1 MRTYRLILFFS
12 ISFCFMYLA
21 GKSQK
26 KILLVR
32 GNDFHN
38 ENITYINKTIEALF
52 QKKFTIS
59 NNAKIGAYE
68 YQNMKSVPGNP
79 LQNLAKREDIR
90 IIITLEVTNPNGIDG
105 ISTLSATLYELNQE
119 GVMQGKKLNRFSFP
133 MNKNF
138 LNKPNDI
145 QDMGEYLAEKCYCF
159 INQVKK
165 TEIIFRS
172 DAADEYMQ
180 SLNQFVYRP
189 LKDNPNLCTKYIL
202 KLPSYQPMESID
214 NCYIEGEIKES
225 GELYNIM
232 LKAQKKGTT
241 QSFASN
247 KPVKKVEI
255 PKSLQDYRLSLISFL
270 LNNQ

>member
-1 MRTYRLILFFS
+1 ME
-12 ISFCFMYLA
+12 

-26 KILLVR
+26 KILLIR

-38 ENITYINKTIEALF
+38 ENISYINKTVEDLF
-52 QKKFTIS
+52 QKKFAIS
-59 NNAKIGAYE
+59 SNSKISPYD
-68 YQNMKSVPGNP
+68 YQNMKLLPGNP
-79 LQNLAKREDIR
+79 LQNLAKTEDLK

-105 ISTLSATLYELNQE
+105 ISIFSATIYELNRE
-119 GVMQGKKLNRFSFP
+119 GAMQGKKLARFSSP
-133 MNKNF
+133 MNKIF

-159 INQVKK
+159 INQIKK

-202 KLPSYQPMESID
+202 KLPTYQPVESID

-232 LKAQKKGTT
+232 LKALKKGTT

-270 LNNQ
+270 LNNP